1 MNDSGVWLDRL
12 AHDLR
17 GPLMPLQTAAYLLR
31 RGQVDPARQQEL
43 LALIERQTRRLA
55 GMIDEL
61 GDWSHAVQHTLLAE
75 REPCVPALLLDDAIG
90 AAAFAEGLHPGIL
103 DETGD
108 AQVEGDPAR
117 LTRLLRSLLEFAT
130 RLRPARVRMRI
141 DGGELWIEVL
151 DADATPDAG
160 QLAALLEQPLP
171 EPFDEG
177 LGLRLLIAR
186 AIAEAHAGHLEAD
199 IPRDGGLRLTCR
211 LPLASPIDS
220 GAD

>member
-1 MNDSGVWLDRL
+1 MNDAPAWLDRL

-31 RGQVDPARQQEL
+31 HGQADPERQQEL

-61 GDWSHAVQHTLLAE
+61 GDWSHVVRHTLLLS

-90 AAAFAEGLHPGIL
+90 VALSAERMRPDII
-103 DETGD
+103 DESGD
-108 AQVEGDPAR
+108 AQVAGDPAR
-117 LTRLLRSLLEFAT
+117 LTQLLRTLLEFAT
-130 RLRPARVRMRI
+130 RLRPARVRMRV
-141 DGGELWIEVL
+141 DGGELRIEVL
-151 DADATPDAG
+151 DAGATPDAS
-160 QLAALLEQPLP
+160 QVAALFEQPMP

-186 AIAEAHAGHLEAD
+186 AIAEAHAGSLEAGLAQ
-199 IPRDGGLRLTCR
+199 DGGLRLTCR
-211 LPLASPIDS
+211 LPLA
-220 GAD
+220 A